1 MWRFIDIRRHQP
13 EAYDAESD
21 RRHLRFAIALPMLI
35 VALIWIVKAFEL
47 VSGIELGFLGVYP
60 RTFQGLIGIITS
72 PLVHSDVDHAF
83 SNSVPLA
90 VMGFLLY
97 MSYRRVAV
105 PTFLIVWLI
114 EGALLWMIGRS
125 GSYHIGASGLVYGLA
140 FFLFFSGVFR
150 LDMRSLALAMLV
162 AFAYGSLVWGIFP
175 VITPPDMSWE
185 AHLAGAIAGLYCA
198 WIFREVDRAPDI
210 SWEEE
215 EEPDWQN
222 PVHEAP
228 AIIRQQQQAAA
239 QAQQVRRVPVRYIIR
254 PKNTDRTEPQPPKT
268 ASGDE

>member
-13 EAYDAESD
+13 ETYDEEGD
-21 RRHLRFAIALPMLI
+21 RRHLRFAIGLPMLI

-47 VSGIELGFLGVYP
+47 VSGVELRLLGVYP
-60 RTFQGLIGIITS
+60 RSLHGLIGIITS
-72 PLVHSDVDHAF
+72 PLVHSDIDHAF
-83 SNSVPLA
+83 SNSVPMA

-105 PTFLIVWLI
+105 PTFIIVWLI

-140 FFLFFSGVFR
+140 FFLFFSGIFR

-198 WIFREVDRAPDI
+198 WIFRQVDRAPDV

-215 EEPDWQN
+215 DEPDWQN
-222 PVHEAP
+222 SVHESP
-228 AIIRQQQQAAA
+228 AIIHQQQKAATSDK
-239 QAQQVRRVPVRYIIR
+239 QDRRIPVRYIIR
-254 PKNTDRTEPQPPKT
+254 PKNTDNAEPQIPKS
-268 ASGDE
+268 ASRDE